1 MKKNKFQKNNKQKGF
16 VLLFAVL
23 ISTLVLAVGISMISI
38 ALKQVVLSGSGR
50 DSQYAFY
57 AANTGAECA
66 TYWDLAS
73 SSVFTSTVI
82 PGTSVT
88 CLNNDVSTGN
98 PLAAKWALA
107 GGISKWNNSTEADY
121 RCYKESNNITTTQNP
136 LEDPDWCFKGTAG
149 INGDTYAKFRIA
161 YNDKPYCAD
170 VVVRKQ
176 WDSVGLVATTTVTSR
191 GYNTCDSANTRRIER
206 ALEFSY

>member
-1 MKKNKFQKNNKQKGF
+1 MKIKNFKNNKKQKGF

-23 ISTLVLAVGISMISI
+23 VSTLVLAVGISMISI

-57 AANTGAECA
+57 VANTGAECA

-73 SSVFTSTVI
+73 SSVFTSATV
-82 PGTSVT
+82 PGPGVT
-88 CLNNDVSTGN
+88 CLDNGSGVGN
-98 PLAAKWALA
+98 PLA
-107 GGISKWNNSTEADY
+107 SKWTLNSGLLAPTNPPALGGDVTL
-121 RCYKESNNITTTQNP
+121 CPGNP
-136 LEDPDWCFKGTAG
+136 LDDPDWCFKAVGTT
-149 INGDTYAKFRIA
+149 DTYAKFRIA
-161 YNDKPYCAD
+161 YFDKPYCAD

-176 WDSVGLVATTTVTSR
+176 WDSGGLVATTTVTSR
-191 GYNTCDSANTRRIER
+191 GYNTCDSTNSRRIER

>member
-1 MKKNKFQKNNKQKGF
+1 MKNNKPKKNNKQKGF

-57 AANTGAECA
+57 VANTGAECA

-73 SSVFTSTVI
+73 SSVFMTNNNSATTDT
-82 PGTSVT
+82 GVT
-88 CLNNDVSTGN
+88 CLGMRITDNDLDVDS
-98 PLAAKWALA
+98 
-107 GGISKWNNSTEADY
+107 GGETCSNQLDNSQRWCDWQVGSSNI
-121 RCYKESNNITTTQNP
+121 YKT
-136 LEDPDWCFKGTAG
+136 
-149 INGDTYAKFRIA
+149 KFRIS
-161 YNDKPYCAD
+161 YDQSGVDDPKPYCAD
-170 VVVRKQ
+170 VIVTKEIIT
-176 WDSVGLVATTTVTSR
+176 DGGPSNGLVGTTTVTSR
-191 GYNTCDSANTRRIER
+191 GYNTCDEANPRRIER